1 MSANIILEKYQ
12 VLLNNL
18 ENNLLSMRDKITTV
32 SIVAILAMVL
42 FTSSFSV
49 VNADDIDSCPPPNG
63 VFVRITVLTV
73 EGNEEGVKTFSAKSY
88 STNNTDD
95 SEASGSVSKSPD
107 KHSKQLNNS
116 VGKPVTIEIVDCGI
130 TEEGSDYRYVTTIT
144 GTIDSFSQSGGSGPP
159 VETITF
165 SITSS
170 EVEYTETG

>member
-1 MSANIILEKYQ
+1 
-12 VLLNNL
+12 
-18 ENNLLSMRDKITTV
+18 MRGKITTV
-32 SIVAILAMVL
+32 SIVAILSIVL

-63 VFVRITVLTV
+63 VFVRITVLDV
-73 EGNEEGVKTFSAKSY
+73 DGNEEGVKTFSAKSY
-88 STNNTDD
+88 STNNTGD
-95 SEASGSVSKSPD
+95 SGASGSVSKSPD
-107 KHSKQLNNS
+107 KHSTQLNNS
-116 VGKPVTIEIVDCGI
+116 VGKQVTIVIVDCGM
-130 TEEGSDYRYVTTIT
+130 TEEGSNYRYVTTIT